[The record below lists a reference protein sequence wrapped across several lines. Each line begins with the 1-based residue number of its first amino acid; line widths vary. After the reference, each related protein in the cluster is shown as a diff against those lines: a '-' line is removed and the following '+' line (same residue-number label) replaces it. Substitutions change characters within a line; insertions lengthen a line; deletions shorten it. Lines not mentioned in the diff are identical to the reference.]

1 MLMLFCGLENIA
13 VSELHVVEQK
23 VLTTNKQE
31 LKYWRRHDC
40 HSNHLAGRQV
50 GWQTGEA
57 PKDASVWFGA
67 RLVRGR
73 P

>member
-40 HSNHLAGRQV
+40 HSNHL
-50 GWQTGEA
+50 GEA
-57 PKDASVWFGA
+57 PEDASVWFGA